1 MSVNQ
6 ETATKFQWP
15 RLLVGLRG
23 IKRADLPGEI
33 AAGVTLA
40 ALVIPLNIGY
50 AQVAGLPAIVGLYAA
65 IVPLAIFALFTT
77 SRQVVGSP
85 DAPIAAL
92 VGSVLVTFAMP
103 GDALYVQFALA
114 LALMCALFYFIF
126 WYFRLGF
133 LANFL
138 SKAVLVGFIT
148 GLGIEVLTSQIE
160 KIMGVHIEA
169 GSYLGEVLA
178 LIGSIPQSN
187 WYAVAIGLG
196 TILLIRLMRKYTP
209 KVPGALVA
217 LVLMTLVVA
226 LFRLDDRGV
235 SVLGD
240 LPSGLPSLT
249 WPGLALAD
257 YLRLM
262 PGALAVV
269 GITLAEGLLLVRKY
283 SRAYN
288 YKVNVDQELF
298 AYGVANVAAGLTG
311 SFVMGS
317 SASRTAAMDSAG
329 SRSQLPS
336 LVAAVTVALVLLFFS
351 DLLALLPN
359 AALAGIVANAVL
371 SLIEVEELKEL
382 YHLRRSEFAIA
393 LVCLASVLALGP
405 LRAVIIAFLLTTI
418 DVVGRASSPRTGV
431 LVAAAGGQDYYM
443 AGAGSNSQTAPG
455 LIIYRFGAPLYFANA
470 NLFLEEVE
478 TLVSHAPEP
487 VKWFVLDAEA
497 ITDIDTT
504 GAEALAQSHSLLT
517 GLGVTLAVSRAKE
530 PVPKLLQRYELFERI
545 GENHLFATNRLAV
558 EACFRDIGQPAPKPA
573 TGLNDV
579 AAL

>member
-6 ETATKFQWP
+6 ETASKFQWP
-15 RLLVGLRG
+15 RPFVGLRG
-23 IKRADLPGEI
+23 INRADLPGEI

-50 AQVAGLPAIVGLYAA
+50 AQVAGLPPVVGLYAA

-92 VGSVLVTFAMP
+92 VGSVLTMFAMP

-126 WYFRLGF
+126 WFFRLGF

-148 GLGIEVLTSQIE
+148 GLGVEVLTSQIE

-169 GSYLGEVLA
+169 ESYLGEVLA
-178 LIGSIPQSN
+178 MIGSIPQAN

-196 TILLIRLMRKYTP
+196 TIVLIRLMKKYTP

-217 LVLMTLVVA
+217 LIVMTLAVTV
-226 LFRLDDRGV
+226 FRLDERGV

-240 LPSGLPSLT
+240 LPSGLPALT
-249 WPGLALAD
+249 WPGVGLAG
-257 YLRLM
+257 YLRLI

-269 GITLAEGLLLVRKY
+269 GITLAEGLLLVRKF
-283 SRAYN
+283 SRKYG
-288 YKVNVDQELF
+288 YKINADQELF
-298 AYGVANVAAGLTG
+298 AYGMANVAAGLTG
-311 SFVMGS
+311 SFVLGS

-336 LVAAVTVALVLLFFS
+336 LVAAAVVALVLLFFA

-382 YHLRRSEFAIA
+382 YHMRRTEFAIA

-405 LRAVIIAFLLTTI
+405 LRAVIIAFLMTTI
-418 DVVGRASSPRTGV
+418 DVVGRASAPRTGV
-431 LVAAAGGQDYYM
+431 LSATPDGSGYHPINTRQ
-443 AGAGSNSQTAPG
+443 GAQTAPG
-455 LIIYRFGAPLYFANA
+455 LIIYRFGTSLYFANA
-470 NLFLEEVE
+470 NLFLEDVE
-478 TLVSHAPEP
+478 ALVTQAAEP

-497 ITDIDTT
+497 MADIDTT
-504 GAEALAQSHSLLT
+504 GAETLAQSLTLLA
-517 GLGVTLAVSRAKE
+517 GRGITLAISRANE
-530 PVPKLLQRYELFERI
+530 PIPTLLQRYELLERI
-545 GENHLFATNRLAV
+545 GEHHLFATNRLAAAAFYR
-558 EACFRDIGQPAPKPA
+558 ETGQAVP
-573 TGLNDV
+573 V
-579 AAL
+579 AGTPLDSIN